1 MKILLVSATRKE
13 LHPIK
18 KAIQFFSQQT
28 DDVKFDFL
36 TTGIGL
42 GNARAKITT
51 GIGVSPKYDFVI
63 NPGLAGSLSPSLNI
77 GDVFF
82 PTTFQVFRN
91 GTIETISRANF
102 ENHFPETWIRGK
114 LFSSEKPVVTSEQKS
129 KITSACGALAVDME
143 AFALSESCRQA
154 KIPFISLKI
163 ISDQADSTT
172 LRTFFRELN
181 KNIAIL
187 STETLHLIRHI
198 LKQTESIH
206 G

>member
-18 KAIQFFSQQT
+18 KAIQVSFPQT
-28 DDVKFDFL
+28 GGVKFDFL

-42 GNARAKITT
+42 KNAKTKIMTSVD
-51 GIGVSPKYDFVI
+51 VSPKYDFVI

-82 PTTFQVFRN
+82 PTTFQAFRN
-91 GTIETISRANF
+91 GTIETINRVNS
-102 ENHFPETWIRGK
+102 ENHLPDTWIRGK

-143 AFALSESCRQA
+143 AFALSESCRQTG
-154 KIPFISLKI
+154 IPFISLKI

-172 LRTFFRELN
+172 LRAFFRELN

-187 STETLHLIRHI
+187 SAETIHLIRHI